1 MGRKKLTWLGSA
13 LILFATLSTS
23 SLALATSYIING
35 DSSGCTVRDNSHF
48 DPALNTSYV
57 GKRAIYCPSLQSPK
71 ALAERSEHFVARA
84 LKLNNTMANVEIV
97 VEPRNDI
104 ALKARGST
112 EALKL
117 LNVHT
122 DGDELV
128 VTGPPSASAAGGTVV
143 IGSETVVATGG
154 STAISVI
161 GGSSSDKSTNERIQ
175 LRVAVPSGTPLTI
188 IGLTGDVRA
197 GDLRAPVHVLLEAG
211 EVQLGRV
218 GPAVL
223 AVGGSGTIRVAE
235 VTDKADLSLD
245 GTGTIVIE
253 GGSVQHLSARLI
265 GTGDIRADVTA
276 QSADI
281 LFEGVG
287 TIDVARVLNKP
298 KIRENGVGTVEI
310 GR

>member
-1 MGRKKLTWLGSA
+1 MGKDT
-13 LILFATLSTS
+13 
-23 SLALATSYIING
+23 
-35 DSSGCTVRDNSHF
+35 
-48 DPALNTSYV
+48 
-57 GKRAIYCPSLQSPK
+57 IYCPSPQSPK

-128 VTGPPSASAAGGTVV
+128 VTGPPSASPAGDTVV

-161 GGSSSDKSTNERIQ
+161 GGNSKSSNERMQ
-175 LRVAVPSGTPLTI
+175 LRFAVPSGTPLTI
-188 IGLTGDVRA
+188 SGLTGDVRA
-197 GDLRAPVHVLLEAG
+197 GDLRAPVRVFLEVG

-223 AVGGSGTIRVAE
+223 AVSGSGTIRVAE
-235 VTDKADLSLD
+235 IADKADLSLE
-245 GTGTIVIE
+245 GSGTIIVE
-253 GGSVQHLSARLI
+253 GGSIEHLSARLI
-265 GTGDIRADVTA
+265 GTGDIRANVTA
-276 QSADI
+276 QNADI

-287 TIDVARVLNKP
+287 IIDVARVLAEP
-298 KIRENGVGTVEI
+298 KVRENGVGTVQI